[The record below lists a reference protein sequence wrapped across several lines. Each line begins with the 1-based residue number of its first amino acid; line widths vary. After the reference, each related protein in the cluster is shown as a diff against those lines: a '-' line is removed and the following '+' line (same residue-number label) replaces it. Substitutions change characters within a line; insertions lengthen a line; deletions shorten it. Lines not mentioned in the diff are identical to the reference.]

1 MTNNPVATAP
11 VAVKKRRRK
20 IPIAPFVLLAP
31 WFIGMAMFRI
41 YPIIMT
47 FVYSFS
53 RVRLIAGER
62 EFIGLENYRN
72 LLRMSWDSE
81 LGRIVWFNM
90 TFRNS
95 VVATLRYV
103 LIGTPLVLI
112 VAFFVAFILNFK
124 LKGVNLFRTA
134 YYIPSILGGNVAVA
148 IVWSQV
154 FGGNGPVN
162 AFLTLFN
169 FLPFVNIEPIS
180 WIRDARFA
188 PLTLVFLSAWQF
200 GSVMLIFLAALQNV
214 SPTLYEAASLDGAK
228 KWRQLFSITLPI
240 ITPVLLF
247 NTVNV
252 LIRHFQEFNAA
263 YLITQRGPNQ
273 ATDFLN
279 VLIYEFAFRRLNFGI
294 ASAMTIILLVAIG
307 LLTAILFS
315 SSKYWIHYSD

>member
-1 MTNNPVATAP
+1 MTKNPVA
-11 VAVKKRRRK
+11 VKRRRK

-31 WFIGMAMFRI
+31 WFIGIALFRI

-62 EFIGLENYRN
+62 EFIGLDNYRN

-81 LGRIVWFNM
+81 GGRMVFGNQMFW
-90 TFRNS
+90 NS
-95 VVATLRYV
+95 VFATLRYV
-103 LIGTPLVLI
+103 LIGTPVVLI

-124 LKGVNLFRTA
+124 LKGVNLFRTV

-148 IVWSQV
+148 IVWQQV
-154 FGGNGPVN
+154 FSGNGPVN
-162 AFLTLFN
+162 AVISLFN
-169 FLPFVNIEPIS
+169 HIPFVNIEPIS
-180 WIRDARFA
+180 WILNPTFA
-188 PLTLVFLSAWQF
+188 PITLVFLSAWQF

-214 SPTLYEAASLDGAK
+214 SPSLYEAASLDGAR

-240 ITPVLLF
+240 ITPVVLF
-247 NTVNV
+247 NSVNV
-252 LIRHFQEFNAA
+252 LLRHFQEFNAG
-263 YLITQRGPNQ
+263 YLITRRGPNQ

-279 VLIYEFAFRRLNFGI
+279 ILIYDFAFRRLNFGM
-294 ASAMTIILLVAIG
+294 ASAMSIILLAAIG

>member
-1 MTNNPVATAP
+1 MTNNPVA
-11 VAVKKRRRK
+11 VKRRRK

-31 WFIGMAMFRI
+31 WFIGMALFRI

-62 EFIGLENYRN
+62 DFIGLENYRN

-81 LGRIVWFNM
+81 GGRVVFGNQMFW
-90 TFRNS
+90 NS
-95 VVATLRYV
+95 VFATLRYV
-103 LIGTPLVLI
+103 LLGTPLVLI

-124 LKGVNLFRTA
+124 LKGVNLFRTV
-134 YYIPSILGGNVAVA
+134 YYIPSILGGNVAVS
-148 IVWSQV
+148 IVWQQV

-162 AFLTLFN
+162 AILSLFG
-169 FLPFVNIEPIS
+169 IQPIS
-180 WIRDARFA
+180 WVLNPTFA
-188 PLTLVFLSAWQF
+188 PITLVFLSAWQF

-228 KWRQLFSITLPI
+228 RWRQLFSITLPI

-263 YLITQRGPNQ
+263 YLITRRGPNQ

-279 VLIYEFAFRRLNFGI
+279 ILIYDFAFRRLNFGM
-294 ASAMTIILLVAIG
+294 ASAMTIILLAAIG